1 MRRSNSISCGLILFT
16 LLALLL
22 TACSSGPQ
30 VMDGE
35 DMVRSYTQ
43 ISQEEAKQMME
54 QDGTQIIVDVRTQ
67 EEYDSGH
74 IPGAICIPNES
85 IGTEHPEELPDLD
98 QVILVY
104 CRSGNRSKQAAQ
116 KLFDMGYINVYEF
129 GGIND
134 WTGEVVTET
143 PDTDASQESVHESE
157 IEDISQES
165 EPESQMTD
173 EEKTDMKLKIGDTEV
188 PVIWEE
194 NESVDALKALAAEGP
209 LTIHMSMY
217 GGFEQVGPIGQDIVS
232 NDQQT
237 TTQAGDIVLY
247 SGDQIVAFYGSNSWA
262 YTRLGHADLSQKEM
276 EDLLG
281 NGDVIMTLQMED

>member
-1 MRRSNSISCGLILFT
+1 MSKRKRVFIIFAA
-16 LLALLL
+16 LLLLL
-22 TACSSGPQ
+22 TACSSGGQ

-43 ISQEEAKQMME
+43 ISQDEAKQMMQ
-54 QDGTQIIVDVRTQ
+54 QDDGHVIVDVRRPD
-67 EEYDSGH
+67 EFAAGH
-74 IPGAICIPNES
+74 IPGAICIPNET
-85 IGTEHPEELPDLD
+85 IGSDQPEELPDLA

-116 KLFDMGYINVYEF
+116 KLFDMGYTNVYEF
-129 GGIND
+129 GGIID

-143 PDTDASQESVHESE
+143 PDADSSQESESE
-157 IEDISQES
+157 TQDTDSPQES
-165 EPESQMTD
+165 EPEAQMTD

>member
-1 MRRSNSISCGLILFT
+1 MSKRRSIFIIMA
-16 LLALLL
+16 ALLL
-22 TACSSGPQ
+22 LLTSCSSAGQ

-43 ISQEEAKQMME
+43 ISQDEAKQMME

-157 IEDISQES
+157 IADISQES

-232 NDQQT
+232 NNQQT